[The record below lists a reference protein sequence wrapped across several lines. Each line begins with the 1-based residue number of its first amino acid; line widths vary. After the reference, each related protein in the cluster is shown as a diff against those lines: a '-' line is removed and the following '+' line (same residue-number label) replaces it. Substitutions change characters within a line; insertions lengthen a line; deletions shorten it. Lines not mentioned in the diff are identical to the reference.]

1 MSLHSEIVTDEPVAL
16 GFWHRLTTAVVS
28 AVIPFWVVYGI
39 FSLITS
45 STPNQT
51 VYYSTPTALRLIN
64 DFSGVA
70 TIILGGVLL
79 IGYPVE
85 RFWVK
90 PSDSG
95 LAAARK
101 YGLLFLTLLVA
112 GAVLGGVTSGFL
124 GAYILGLI
132 FLVSG
137 VTACVGRLI
146 YSYLVR
152 FKFQMYVAAG
162 SIGGMLTISLIH
174 YLVLGLQVTRS

>member
-1 MSLHSEIVTDEPVAL
+1 MSLFSEIITDKPVAL
-16 GFWHRLTTAVVS
+16 GFWHRLSTAIVS
-28 AVIPFWVVYGI
+28 AVIPFWIVYGI
-39 FSLITS
+39 LVLISS

-51 VYYSTPTALRLIN
+51 VYYSTPAPLRFI
-64 DFSGVA
+64 DDISGVT

-90 PSDSG
+90 PSDNG

-101 YGLLFLTLLVA
+101 YGLLFSVLLVA
-112 GAVLGGVTSGFL
+112 GVVVSGVTSGFL
-124 GAYILGLI
+124 GAWILGLI

-137 VTACVGRLI
+137 LTACVGRLV

-162 SIGGMLTISLIH
+162 GIGAMLITSLVHFI
-174 YLVLGLQVTRS
+174 VLSFSVF

>member
-1 MSLHSEIVTDEPVAL
+1 MSLHSEILTEEPAPL
-16 GFWHRLTTAVVS
+16 GFWHRLATALVS

-39 FSLITS
+39 LLLITS

-95 LAAARK
+95 LAAACK
-101 YGLLFLTLLVA
+101 YALLFLTLLVA
-112 GAVLGGVTSGFL
+112 GAVLGAVTSGFL

-132 FLVSG
+132 LLVSG
-137 VTACVGRLI
+137 LTACLGRLI

-152 FKFQMYVAAG
+152 FKFQMYIAAG
-162 SIGGMLTISLIH
+162 CIGAMFTISLINF
-174 YLVLGLQVTRS
+174 LVLSLQVTRF